1 MARMPGADY
10 RPLAIHGAPM
20 SGHDIACLHTMV
32 GSLWGTDGYFRTG
45 AANSHFGT
53 GGDGHLVQ
61 WLDTAIESWANL
73 DGNPRVITCENAD
86 MGPEFPPWTGSD
98 VPPFTAAQG
107 ETLARWLAWVCSP
120 AAHADCPTSWTC
132 HAAGIPLEL
141 IPDDR
146 PGRRGVGYH
155 RHGIDDWRV
164 PAGVLWSSHRG
175 KVCPGDRRIA
185 QVPQIIARAKQIAGG
200 APTLTEDDMPRFDLI
215 RNKDNGLMVLA
226 APGIWRGLSNS
237 GYVTLVASMKLV
249 NSTTPD
255 LDVPTNEFAFLQ
267 SVYLSGV
274 AAQLDPN
281 AIAAAVAAKIAPSAG
296 GLTVDEVTAA
306 AKAAVTEVLTEGV
319 GAAPAAS

>member
-1 MARMPGADY
+1 MAIMPGADY
-10 RPLAIHGAPM
+10 RPLKIHGGAM

-32 GSLWGTDGYFRTG
+32 GSLWGTDGYFQSG

-61 WLDTAIESWANL
+61 WLDTKIESWANL
-73 DGNPRVITCENAD
+73 DGNPNVISCENAD
-86 MGPEFPPWTGSD
+86 MGPEFSPWSGSD
-98 VPPFTAAQG
+98 VPEFTAAQA
-107 ETLARWLAWVCSP
+107 ETIAGWLAWVCSP
-120 AAHADCPTSWTC
+120 AAHASCPTSWTC
-132 HAAGIPLEL
+132 HGAGIPLEL

-155 RHGIDDWRV
+155 RHGIDNWRV
-164 PAGVLWSSHRG
+164 TGGVLWSSHPG

-200 APTLTEDDMPRFDLI
+200 APTPQPEDDMPRFDLI

-226 APGIWRGLSNS
+226 APGIWRGLSNA

-267 SVYLSGV
+267 SVYLSGN
-274 AAQLDPN
+274 LDPA
-281 AIAAAVAAKIAPSAG
+281 AIAAQVVAALPSGSGELSEADVETALRKVLG
-296 GLTVDEVTAA
+296 SLDDAA
-306 AKAAVTEVLTEGV
+306 ASA
-319 GAAPAAS
+319 